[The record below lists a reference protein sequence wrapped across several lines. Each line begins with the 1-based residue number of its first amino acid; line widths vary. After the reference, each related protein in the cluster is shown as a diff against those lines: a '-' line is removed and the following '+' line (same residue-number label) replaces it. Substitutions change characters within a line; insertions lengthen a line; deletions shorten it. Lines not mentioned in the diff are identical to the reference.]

1 MTLEERMT
9 AMEKAYGTQS
19 DLMRE
24 LRDAVTVT
32 ANLEARQGK
41 VLKEH
46 GEWLASHSEWLA
58 SHEAAMREH
67 DAAMREHAER
77 KREHDAAMKDLDVRI
92 TRLVSGF
99 GAFMRGKEGA

>member
-1 MTLEERMT
+1 MSLEERMT

-41 VLKEH
+41 VRKEH
-46 GEWLASHSEWLA
+46 GEWLASH
-58 SHEAAMREH
+58 EAAG
-67 DAAMREHAER
+67 REHAER
-77 KREHDAAMKDLDVRI
+77 MREHDAAMKDLDVRI

-99 GAFMRGKEGA
+99 GAFMRGKESA

>member
-1 MTLEERMT
+1 MNLEERMT

-19 DLMRE
+19 ELMRE

-41 VLKEH
+41 VLREH
-46 GEWLASHSEWLA
+46 GEWLAE
-58 SHEAAMREH
+58 HEAARREQE
-67 DAAMREHAER
+67 AARREHAER
-77 KREHDAAMKDLDVRI
+77 MREHDAAMKDLDVRI
-92 TRLVSGF
+92 ARLVSGF

>member
-46 GEWLASHSEWLA
+46 GEWLASH
-58 SHEAAMREH
+58 EAAT
-67 DAAMREHAER
+67 REHAER
-77 KREHDAAMKDLDVRI
+77 MREHNDAMKDLDVRI

>member
-1 MTLEERMT
+1 MNLEERMT

-19 DLMRE
+19 ELMRE

-41 VLKEH
+41 VLREH
-46 GEWLASHSEWLA
+46 GEWLAE
-58 SHEAAMREH
+58 HEAAR
-67 DAAMREHAER
+67 REHAER
-77 KREHDAAMKDLDVRI
+77 MREHDAAMKDLDVRI
-92 TRLVSGF
+92 ARLVSGF

>member
-1 MTLEERMT
+1 MDLEERMT

-19 DLMRE
+19 ELMRE

-41 VLKEH
+41 VLREH
-46 GEWLASHSEWLA
+46 GEWLAE
-58 SHEAAMREH
+58 HEAAS
-67 DAAMREHAER
+67 REHAER
-77 KREHDAAMKDLDVRI
+77 MREHDAAMKDLDVRI
-92 TRLVSGF
+92 ERLVSGF